1 MPNVLVVSIPGVS
14 PALLERATDCQCL
27 QSLADAGVQMSLK
40 PCFPAVTCSVQAS
53 ILTGT
58 VPANHGIV
66 GNGWFQRD
74 FGKVSF
80 WEQSSA
86 LVSSLKIWEKIRVV
100 KPMAKTGA
108 LFWQNI
114 MWSEAQLVMTP
125 APIHAESGMVPSC
138 YARPMGMYEELA
150 EQIGEFNLHH
160 YWGPMASIASSE
172 WITKATLRVMEL
184 YKPLILFTYLPQM
197 DYTLQRFGPN
207 SPAALTD
214 LKKVDALLDQLK
226 SLCSSMGY
234 TIVVL
239 SEYGMSQVDS
249 PVEINRVLRQNGFLQ
264 VREVKG
270 KEYLDYGA
278 SDAFAVA
285 DHQVAHIYC
294 KKPVVKNVKDLLASE
309 QGIERVMDEDSKRAM
324 YINHPRSG
332 DLVAYSHWDK
342 WFSYEWWE
350 DEKMAPEFASTV
362 DIHRKP
368 GYDPLELFLDPQNRT
383 IGRDHSLVKG
393 SHGRPCDEPNELGI
407 LLTDGKGVSTDG
419 QIAASQ
425 VMSLLLNL
433 IKG

>member
-1 MPNVLVVSIPGVS
+1 MPNILVVSIPGVS

-27 QSLADAGVQMSLK
+27 QSLADTGAKMSLK

-74 FGKVSF
+74 YGKVSF

-86 LVSSLKIWEKIRVV
+86 LVSSLKIWEKVRVV
-100 KPMAKTGA
+100 QPMAKTGA

-114 MWSEAQLVMTP
+114 MWSEAQVYLTP
-125 APIHAESGMVPSC
+125 APIHTESGMIPSC
-138 YARPMGMYEELA
+138 YARPVGLYEDLA
-150 EQIGEFNLHH
+150 AQLGEFNLHQ

-172 WITKATLRVMEL
+172 WIAKATMRVMEL

-207 SPAALTD
+207 APAALDD
-214 LKKVDALLDQLK
+214 LKKVDAILDQLK
-226 SLCSSMGY
+226 SLCLTLGY

-239 SEYGMSQVDS
+239 SEYGMSQVDGAV
-249 PVEINRVLRQNGFLQ
+249 PINRILRQNGLLQ
-264 VREVKG
+264 AREVKG
-270 KEYLDYGA
+270 KEYLDFGA
-278 SDAFAVA
+278 SDAFAVV

-294 KKPVVKNVKDLLASE
+294 KKTVIKNVKELLASE
-309 QGIERVMDEDSKRAM
+309 QGIERVLDEDGKRAL

-350 DEKMAPEFASTV
+350 DENLAPEYAKTV

-368 GYDPLELFLDPQNRT
+368 GYDPLELFIDPQNRT
-383 IGRDHSLVKG
+383 IGRDPGLVRG
-393 SHGRPCDEPNELGI
+393 SHGRPCDEPHELGL
-407 LLTDGKGVSTDG
+407 LLTDGKGVATGG

-433 IKG
+433 LKG